1 MSASLKPR
9 KETPNPSWC
18 WDASVGVGGGGGDTL
33 CARVLYDS
41 LQQLAGQHFNTTSVL
56 YVESSHRFTFH
67 RICLAVDQSI

>member
-9 KETPNPSWC
+9 KETPNLSWC
-18 WDASVGVGGGGGDTL
+18 CHGASVGVGGGDTL

-56 YVESSHRFTFH
+56 YVESSHRITFH